1 MAILIDVII
10 SVTNWC
16 RCVRYGVS
24 KEYLTEYFMTTTNLV
39 QVKKDV
45 GEE

>member
-10 SVTNWC
+10 RVQTWC
-16 RCVRYGVS
+16 RCVRYDVS
-24 KEYLTEYFMTTTNLV
+24 EEYLTEYFMTKTNLV